1 MTCCSSAFKIELR
14 WPEQIATSNWLQPR
28 SYLIFNCILAIVFVA
43 FQLLNLYDAIPVL
56 GGYYFIYL
64 TVWALVLQTITMVT
78 LFICTL
84 WAYVK
89 LTDGPDGPSQ
99 GQAPLFV
106 RCTVALWYLIQPTS
120 LIVVILYWPARAFM
134 TDPPPVGL
142 SGLFAHLLN
151 WLCLLISLFASRI
164 PWSCKNFVWGLV
176 FILTYLGHTAIHY
189 FAQLG
194 TPLGCERYIDQECP
208 IYDAFDWNKPII
220 TTIFTGA
227 ALVICAVIAG
237 FYTVLFRCRDCC
249 MATPMEVETKDGP
262 KSMETIE
269 TVV

>member
-1 MTCCSSAFKIELR
+1 MTGCSRLFKIEIR
-14 WPEQIATSNWLQPR
+14 WPEQIATSTWFPPLV
-28 SYLIFNCILAIVFVA
+28 YTIFTGLLAIIFVA
-43 FQLLNLYDAIPVL
+43 FLILNLSDNLPVV
-56 GGYYFIYL
+56 GRFYFIYL
-64 TVWALVLQTITMVT
+64 THWALITQTITMVMLGIST
-78 LFICTL
+78 A
-84 WAYVK
+84 WAYAK
-89 LTDGPDGPSQ
+89 LPDGPLQ

-151 WLCLLISLFASRI
+151 WLCLLISFFASRI